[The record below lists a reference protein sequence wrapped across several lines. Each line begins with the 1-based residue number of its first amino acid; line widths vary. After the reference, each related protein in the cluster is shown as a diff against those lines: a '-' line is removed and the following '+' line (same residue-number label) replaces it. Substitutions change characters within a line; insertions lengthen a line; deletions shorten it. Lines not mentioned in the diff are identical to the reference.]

1 MEQETRAEG
10 TIGMR
15 RGSRIYVTSL
25 LCLGFCLVS
34 LPTANAYVDPGTG
47 SFVFQ
52 AIVGGILAVGLAVKV
67 FWRRIAAFVTRR
79 GPTRDGH
86 A

>member
-1 MEQETRAEG
+1 
-10 TIGMR
+10 MR
-15 RGSRIYVTSL
+15 TGSRIFVTSV
-25 LCLGFCLVS
+25 LCVAFSSVF

-52 AIVGGILAVGLAVKV
+52 AIVGGLLAVGLAIKV

-79 GPTRDGH
+79 GSTRDEH
-86 A
+86 I